1 MISRE
6 SIRARN
12 RKAHRIAKAWPDA
25 EWTARDLGIRGT
37 TPSTCSCSICG
48 NPRKHFGNGV
58 RGLTMQERRASEV
71 YCETW

>member
-12 RKAHRIAKAWPDA
+12 RKAHRIAKTWPDC

-37 TPSTCSCSICG
+37 TPRRCSCPLCG
-48 NPRKHFGNGV
+48 NPRRWAGNSV